1 MLLQTVIRQIQ
12 GTVLP
17 HFPADLEVVNLLDA
31 QTLRELLNGT
41 VAISDQVVNKYLAIE
56 EQGLCVYAK
65 PDNVVEIIK
74 ETSQWGTICLLASVT
89 TIIHDDKQS
98 TIALQVREKKVIG
111 KCIVSWVLSMCKMSW
126 LTKLV
131 GNPALGEGLAVSV
144 DGDCITV
151 DFKKKLSTTKLATMK
166 LQDKS
171 ILNMVRVYSG
181 KTMDGKIILDVCL
194 NI

>member
-17 HFPADLEVVNLLDA
+17 HLPADLEVVNLLDA
-31 QTLRELLNGT
+31 QTLRELLNGK

-56 EQGLCVYAK
+56 GQGLCVYAK